1 MLQSEL
7 NETWEEKMRKTDEI
21 RKQRDLELADMG
33 LALRDDGMAAVGVF
47 SPKQVCFKLSNVYS
61 SL

>member
-1 MLQSEL
+1 
-7 NETWEEKMRKTDEI
+7 MRKTEEI

-33 LALRDDGMAAVGVF
+33 LALREDGSGAVGVF
-47 SPKQVCFKLSNVYS
+47 SPKQV